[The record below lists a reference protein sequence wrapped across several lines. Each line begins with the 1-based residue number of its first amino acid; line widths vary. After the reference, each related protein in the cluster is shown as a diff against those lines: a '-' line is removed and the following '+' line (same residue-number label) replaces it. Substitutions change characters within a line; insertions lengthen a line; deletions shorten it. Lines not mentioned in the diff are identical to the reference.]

1 MGLEILIRRL
11 VLTTLLAASL
21 LAARAEGA
29 AGCVWKVTRAGG
41 STLFLGGSIHALRS
55 TDYPLPPAYNR
66 AFDASDRLAF
76 EVEPKVLS
84 GSGEALAKAGRYPKG
99 DSLKNHVD
107 PRTYDYVRRVFALMK
122 ISEEKFS
129 RYRPWFLVLMLDY
142 PSGKGFS
149 DDLGVD
155 EFLAKRAAANSK
167 PAMGLESWQEHV
179 AVFSGL
185 TDRQN
190 EALLLLTFI
199 PQANGSGEAAR
210 IMSAWRQGD
219 VDTLA
224 RSTRDSFRDFPFFG
238 ERILGARN
246 RNWLPKVESFAR
258 SGKTYFVVV
267 GAAHLGGTDGLLAL
281 LRAHGYQVEQ
291 LR

>member
-1 MGLEILIRRL
+1 MGLEILAKRL
-11 VLTTLLAASL
+11 ALAALLAAGL
-21 LAARAEGA
+21 LASRAQGA
-29 AGCVWKVTRAGG
+29 TGCVWKVTRAGG
-41 STLFLGGSIHALRS
+41 GTVFLGGSIHALRS

-66 AFDASDRLAF
+66 AFEASDRLAF

-84 GSGEALAKAGRYPKG
+84 GSGEALIKAGKYPKG

-107 PRTYDYVRRVFALMK
+107 PRTYDYVRRIFALMK
-122 ISEEKFS
+122 VPEEKFS
-129 RYRPWFLVLMLDY
+129 KYRPWLLVLMLDY

-155 EFLAKRAAANSK
+155 EFLSKRAAVNSK
-167 PAMGLESWQEHV
+167 PAIGLESWAEH
-179 AVFSGL
+179 ASVFSGL
-185 TDRQN
+185 TDRQS
-190 EALLLLTFI
+190 EALLLLSFI

-210 IMSAWRQGD
+210 IMSAWRHGD
-219 VDTLA
+219 VDALA
-224 RSTRDSFRDFPFFG
+224 RSTRESFGDFPFFG

-246 RNWLPKVESFAR
+246 RSWLPKVESFAR

-281 LRAHGYQVEQ
+281 LRARGYQVEQ